1 MLTSNVIERSI
12 RLLILLVVTLPA
24 LGGCVVG
31 VSGPEPRPPAPA
43 PAPPGPDELRT
54 VPLRVLEAGD
64 STIAF
69 VPVMIGG
76 QGPFLFALDTG
87 ASNTVVD
94 VEVADQV
101 GLERTGE
108 QRDVTGVV
116 GQQSVPLARVE
127 QWQLGDVGLPATDI
141 ALLDLP
147 NPPQGQ
153 GLQGLLGSDVLS
165 GFDYVVVDYDDQRLG
180 LPPSAG

>member
-1 MLTSNVIERSI
+1 MCLTPV
-12 RLLILLVVTLPA
+12 RLPILLVVILPA
-24 LGGCVVG
+24 LAGCVVG
-31 VSGPEPRPPAPA
+31 LSSPEPRPPAPV
-43 PAPPGPDELRT
+43 PAPPAPGELRT
-54 VPLRVLEAGD
+54 VLLRVLEAGD

-69 VPVMIGG
+69 IPVTIGG

-94 VEVADQV
+94 VQVADQV
-101 GLERTGE
+101 GLVRTGE
-108 QRDVTGVV
+108 QREVSGVV
-116 GQQSVPLARVE
+116 GQQTVPLARVE
-127 QWQLGDVGLPATDI
+127 QWQIGDVGLPTTDI

-147 NPPQGQ
+147 SPPQGQ

-180 LPPSAG
+180 LPPA